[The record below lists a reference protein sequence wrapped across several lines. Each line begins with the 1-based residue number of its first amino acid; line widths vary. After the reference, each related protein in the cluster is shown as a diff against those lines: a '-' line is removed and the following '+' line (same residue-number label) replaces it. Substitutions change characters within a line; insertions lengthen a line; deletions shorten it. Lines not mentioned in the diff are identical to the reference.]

1 MPARPRVGNR
11 GGRRVEPASSR
22 LHDRSVCDR
31 CLRWVCHPGRG
42 NVPGG
47 GRPPGRNGVLGR
59 PRLACRHRVR
69 ARARAGARVAA
80 SGRLSGRRV
89 SGSRLGGQ
97 GLLSD
102 AGSALGT
109 RCKSGAVAYRQRPAC
124 GRLQRFR
131 GWGVPRQRDLE
142 HPIVTGGIRAVVP
155 PRGGQH
161 RDGHGWPGGSA
172 RPRTLRAKPLLYVTR
187 HLPRVQHLQRL
198 DRARAP
204 RCGLSCYA
212 GQSHHGRRPLATG
225 TAVRDART
233 PRATSARADCGAA
246 PAELGRDIL
255 VCEEASMQEALVRDA
270 APGRRAAQHRGC
282 DELTRGLL

>member
-1 MPARPRVGNR
+1 MPSRPRVGNR

-22 LHDRSVCDR
+22 LHDRSVCDS

-47 GRPPGRNGVLGR
+47 GRPRGRNGVLGR
-59 PRLACRHRVR
+59 PRLACRHRV
-69 ARARAGARVAA
+69 RARAGARVAA

-124 GRLQRFR
+124 GRLQGFR
-131 GWGVPRQRDLE
+131 GWAVPRQRDLE

-155 PRGGQH
+155 PCGGQH
-161 RDGHGWPGGSA
+161 RDGHGRPSERAGPGA
-172 RPRTLRAKPLLYVTR
+172 LWAKPLLYVTR

-198 DRARAP
+198 DCARAR

-212 GQSHHGRRPLATG
+212 GWGHHSRRPLATG
-225 TAVRDART
+225 AAVRGASTAQASSAGSQRT
-233 PRATSARADCGAA
+233 RSPNAQRATWSESFSDL
-246 PAELGRDIL
+246 EQKL
-255 VCEEASMQEALVRDA
+255 
-270 APGRRAAQHRGC
+270 AAQDRVYSGSSAC
-282 DELTRGLL
+282 LDFEWIVPWT